1 MRTTILDGG
10 MGRLLARM
18 GAPFRQPEWS
28 ALALMEAPETVLEAH
43 RHYIA
48 AGAQVITTN
57 AYAVVPFHVG
67 EDVFAKDGARLIGLA
82 ARLARQA
89 ADDAAA
95 EGVRVAGSLPP
106 LFGSYR
112 PDLFEPARAPALLKV
127 LVEEQ
132 APHVDLFLA
141 ETQSSIEEASAAAAA
156 MAGTGKPLW
165 ISFTIADDDV
175 AAPPALRSGES
186 IAAAAAAVKALGAA
200 AMLFNCS
207 QPEAMGAAVDAAQA
221 ALAGSGIEIG
231 VYANAFPPRG
241 GGTAANAGL
250 SRLRAD
256 LGEEAYC
263 ACAIDWRRR
272 GAGIIGG
279 CCGIFPEQIAAV
291 RQALG

>member
-1 MRTTILDGG
+1 MMTTILDGG

-18 GAPFRQPEWS
+18 GAPFKQPEWS

-43 RHYIA
+43 RQYIA
-48 AGAQVITTN
+48 AGAGVITTN

-67 EDVFAKDGARLIGLA
+67 EEVFARDGARLIGLA

-89 ADDAAA
+89 AD
-95 EGVRVAGSLPP
+95 EVPGTVVAGSLPP

-112 PDLFEPARAPALLKV
+112 PDLFDAARAPDLLKV

-132 APHVDLFLA
+132 APYVDLFLA
-141 ETQSSIEEASAAAAA
+141 ETTSSIAEATAAATA
-156 MAGTGKPLW
+156 MKATGKPLW
-165 ISFTIADDDV
+165 VSFTIEDDD
-175 AAPPALRSGES
+175 PARPTAKLRSGEPVAE
-186 IAAAAAAVKALGAA
+186 AALAMKALGAEA
-200 AMLFNCS
+200 VLFNCS
-207 QPEAMGAAVDAAQA
+207 QPEVMGAAIDAATA
-221 ALAGSGIEIG
+221 ALAGSGIRVG

-241 GGTAANAGL
+241 GGSEANAGL
-250 SRLRAD
+250 SRLRVD

-272 GAGIIGG
+272 GASIIGG

-291 RQALG
+291 KKAIG